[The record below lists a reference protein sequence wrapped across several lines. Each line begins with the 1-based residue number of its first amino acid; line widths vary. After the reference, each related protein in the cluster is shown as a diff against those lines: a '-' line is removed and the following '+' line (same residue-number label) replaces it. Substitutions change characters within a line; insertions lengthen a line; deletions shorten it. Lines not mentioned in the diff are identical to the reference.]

1 MSLRESIARWI
12 LSPRIAPGIAELRR
26 KHTGAGSRLSE
37 SVQVY
42 GWKGVR
48 IGRNSAIC
56 EDTLLNALNC
66 PGEQPAIVIGDHCF
80 IGRRNFLNAGATLVF
95 GDYCLT
101 GTDCH
106 FLGSDHVHDWPY
118 TPYAA
123 AGNTPGGD
131 IVLGANVWLGARVTV
146 LKGVRIGHGSIVGA
160 ASVVTRGVPPFAI
173 AVGHPARVIKRFSVR
188 RQAWVKAEDFTAG
201 DDGQLPS
208 EEEYLETLR
217 RTHPKIALPHRA
229 LGRECGDF

>member
-1 MSLRESIARWI
+1 MSLRETIARW
-12 LSPRIAPGIAELRR
+12 LLRPRIAPGIEELRR
-26 KHTGAGSRLSE
+26 KHTGAGSRLSD

-101 GTDCH
+101 GTDSTSSVPITSTSGLTRH
-106 FLGSDHVHDWPY
+106 
-118 TPYAA
+118 TP
-123 AGNTPGGD
+123 
-131 IVLGANVWLGARVTV
+131 R
-146 LKGVRIGHGSIVGA
+146 
-160 ASVVTRGVPPFAI
+160 RGI
-173 AVGHPARVIKRFSVR
+173 
-188 RQAWVKAEDFTAG
+188 RQAATSCSAQTSG
-201 DDGQLPS
+201 SARG
-208 EEEYLETLR
+208 
-217 RTHPKIALPHRA
+217 
-229 LGRECGDF
+229 

>member
-1 MSLRESIARWI
+1 MRFWQKYFARLRATRETGR
-12 LSPRIAPGIAELRR
+12 LRR
-26 KHTGAGSRLSE
+26 KNTGAGSQLSH

-42 GWKGVR
+42 GWKSVR
-48 IGRNSAIC
+48 IGRNSLIC
-56 EDTLLNALNC
+56 EDTLLNPLNC

-80 IGRRNFLNAGATLVF
+80 IGRRNFLNPGATLVF

-118 TPYAA
+118 APYVST
-123 AGNTPGGD
+123 GNTPGGD

-146 LKGVRIGHGSIVGA
+146 LKGVRIGHGSILGA
-160 ASVVTRGVPPFAI
+160 ASVVTRDVPPFAI
-173 AVGHPARVIKRFSVR
+173 AVGNPARVIKRFSVR
-188 RQAWVKAEDFTAG
+188 RQAWVKADVFTAG
-201 DDGQLPS
+201 DEGQLPS

-217 RTHPKIALPHRA
+217 RTHPKIAMPHRA
-229 LGRECGDF
+229 LGKEYGDF